1 MGTAER
7 QRRLEALEE
16 RCHDAG
22 LPVTIQRR
30 VIFEALLGLDTHPT
44 ADQVHAEVARHRPGI
59 SRTTVYR
66 TLETLVRSGLITRAC
81 HPGSAV
87 RYDMRTEVHHH
98 LICLHC
104 DEVIDIQDER
114 LDKIS
119 LPDTS
124 AFGFDVSEHRVQLRG
139 RCKRCRQEEER

>member
-1 MGTAER
+1 MGTAAK
-7 QRRLEALEE
+7 QRRLADLED

-30 VIFEALLGLDTHPT
+30 VILEALLGLDTHPT
-44 ADQVHAEVARHRPGI
+44 ADQVHTEVARRRPGI

-66 TLETLVRSGLITRAC
+66 TLETLVRSGLITRVC

-87 RYDMRTEVHHH
+87 RYDMRTEIHHH

-114 LDKIS
+114 LDRIP

-124 AFGFDVSEHRVQLRG
+124 AFAFDVSEHRVQLRG
-139 RCKRCRQEEER
+139 KCKRCRQEEER